1 MSSARERS
9 ELQGLATEINSEHA
23 AVEAS
28 LRTGLAHALRAG
40 ELLIAAKSLVGHGEW
55 LSWLAANC
63 AVSERT
69 AQAYMRLTAN
79 RPELEAKSA
88 TGCGFENLSFRQGLK
103 LLADSKPSAAD
114 VVSRLSR
121 PNSKYIPRLVWCSPV
136 RTRAHMCGSCLRS
149 SIPAAATSPA

>member
-69 AQAYMRLTAN
+69 AGLY
-79 RPELEAKSA
+79 A
-88 TGCGFENLSFRQGLK
+88 TDR
-103 LLADSKPSAAD
+103 
-114 VVSRLSR
+114 
-121 PNSKYIPRLVWCSPV
+121 
-136 RTRAHMCGSCLRS
+136 
-149 SIPAAATSPA
+149 